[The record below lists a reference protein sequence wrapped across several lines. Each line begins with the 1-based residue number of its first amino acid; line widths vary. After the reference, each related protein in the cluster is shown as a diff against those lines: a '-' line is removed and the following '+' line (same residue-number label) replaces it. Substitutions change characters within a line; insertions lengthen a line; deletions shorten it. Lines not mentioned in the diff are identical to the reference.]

1 MKVVVQRVKEAS
13 VEVEGRTISS
23 IGNGLLL
30 LVGFTHDDTEE
41 DIARFTKKI
50 VALRIFDD
58 EAGVM
63 NRSVQEV
70 SGSILAVSQFT
81 LYANCKKG
89 NRPSYIAAA
98 PGNISEPLYERFC
111 EQLEEA
117 MPGRIQRG
125 KFGAD
130 MKVKLLNDGPVTI
143 VLDSTQIK

>member
-41 DIARFTKKI
+41 DITRFTKKI

-58 EAGVM
+58 EVGVM

-89 NRPSYIAAA
+89 NRPSYIEAA

-143 VLDSTQIK
+143 ILDSTQIK

>member
-41 DIARFTKKI
+41 DIAHFTKKI

-70 SGSILAVSQFT
+70 SGSIIAVSQFT

-143 VLDSTQIK
+143 ILDSTQIK